1 MTNTAVVAGSA
12 TFVHASEHGG
22 TADGHDAIVE
32 ISRQGIAKILFDAG
46 HLHRRKKLAVGKLR
60 QSFGLSADSGE
71 FLHVVI
77 PRRNIRVTNRPIAGD
92 TFLGVGFEVKIAPAI
107 GLASPGDGLSADLA
121 PFDPGKMFSRFAG
134 VRIVGVFDEKLIRK
148 FVARVITL
156 ALDRLSGLAFLAVIP
171 IAILEFP
178 DRNVFHVI
186 FFRSDGPAGFENERV
201 QTLLGKL
208 LRGPA
213 SRNSRTD
220 DDRVISWCRHFLSE
234 RSGFPETGAQGLAA
248 MLRAWD
254 NLQFEFLGKTNFR
267 SVVTVDGNAFEDLPE
282 FAFHLLVGR
291 LHMVSMMSV
300 SNAAGECGIVNGAQ
314 LCELLFG
321 SSIDKILA
329 EKSLALFINF
339 RKTFEEMSALL
350 RSSPFGEDNV
360 DKFVDPRAFG
370 AGRVGRRNNLFGHSY
385 DGVIL
390 VRCERAQ
397 GVPRR
402 RLRLAKQREQLRRD
416 YGEHRSR
423 GKNA

>member
-1 MTNTAVVAGSA
+1 MTNTAVMACG
-12 TFVHASEHGG
+12 TPFVYPGQNRG
-22 TADGHDAIVE
+22 TADGHNAIVE
-32 ISRQGIAKILFDAG
+32 IFRQGIAKILFDTG
-46 HLHRRKKLAVGKLR
+46 HLHRRKKFTVWQLR
-60 QSFGLSADSGE
+60 QSFGLAADSGE
-71 FLHVVI
+71 FFHIVI
-77 PRRNIRVTNRPIAGD
+77 PRSNIRVTNRPIDGD
-92 TFLGVGFEVKIAPAI
+92 AFLGVGFEVEIAPTI
-107 GLASPGDGLSADLA
+107 GLAAPGDGLSADLT
-121 PFDPGKMFSRFAG
+121 PFDPGKMLSRFAG
-134 VRIVGVFDEKLIRK
+134 VGIVGIFDEKLIRK

-213 SRNSRTD
+213 SGNSRTD

-234 RSGFPETGAQGLAA
+234 KSGFPESGAYIRAT
-248 MLRAWD
+248 MLRAWN
-254 NLQFEFLGKTNFR
+254 NLQFEFLRKTNFR
-267 SVVTVDGNAFEDLPE
+267 SVVTVDGNAFEDFPE
-282 FAFHLLVGR
+282 FAFHLLVG
-291 LHMVSMMSV
+291 LLDMVSMMSAGD
-300 SNAAGECGIVNGAQ
+300 AAGECGIVNGAQ

-329 EKSLALFINF
+329 EKLLALFINF

-350 RSSPFGEDNV
+350 RSSPFGEDHV

-390 VRCERAQ
+390 ARCERAQ

-402 RLRLAKQREQLRRD
+402 RLRLAKQREQLRRE
-416 YGEHRSR
+416 YREHRSR

>member
-77 PRRNIRVTNRPIAGD
+77 PRRNIRVTNRPIDGD

-134 VRIVGVFDEKLIRK
+134 VRIVGVIDEKLIRK

-186 FFRSDGPAGFENERV
+186 LFRN
-201 QTLLGKL
+201 
-208 LRGPA
+208 
-213 SRNSRTD
+213 
-220 DDRVISWCRHFLSE
+220 
-234 RSGFPETGAQGLAA
+234 
-248 MLRAWD
+248 
-254 NLQFEFLGKTNFR
+254 NLQFEFLRETNFR

-282 FAFHLLVGR
+282 FAFHLLVGL
-291 LHMVSMMSV
+291 LHMISMMSA
-300 SNAAGECGIVNGAQ
+300 SNAAGESGIVN
-314 LCELLFG
+314 
-321 SSIDKILA
+321 
-329 EKSLALFINF
+329 
-339 RKTFEEMSALL
+339 
-350 RSSPFGEDNV
+350 
-360 DKFVDPRAFG
+360 
-370 AGRVGRRNNLFGHSY
+370 
-385 DGVIL
+385 
-390 VRCERAQ
+390 
-397 GVPRR
+397 
-402 RLRLAKQREQLRRD
+402 
-416 YGEHRSR
+416 
-423 GKNA
+423 

>member
-77 PRRNIRVTNRPIAGD
+77 PRCNIRVTNRPIDGD

-107 GLASPGDGLSADLA
+107 GLASPGDGLSADLT

-134 VRIVGVFDEKLIRK
+134 VGIVGIFDEKLIRK

-208 LRGPA
+208 LRCPA

-254 NLQFEFLGKTNFR
+254 NLQFEFLGKTDFG
-267 SVVTVDGNAFEDLPE
+267 SVIAVHRNAFEDFPE
-282 FAFHLLVGR
+282 IALQLLVGW
-291 LHMVSMMSV
+291 LNMISMMGA
-300 SNAAGECGIVNGAQ
+300 SNAACERHIVNGTQ
-314 LCELLFG
+314 LRELLVG
-321 SSIDKILA
+321 GGVDKILG
-329 EKSLALFINF
+329 EEFLALLINILESLN
-339 RKTFEEMSALL
+339 KMDALL
-350 RSSPFGEDNV
+350 WSCPLSKDNV
-360 DKFVDPRAFG
+360 DKFVYARTFG
-370 AGRVGRRNNLFGHSY
+370 ARSVGGGDNLFGHG
-385 DGVIL
+385 DNGFV
-390 VRCERAQ
+390 
-397 GVPRR
+397 
-402 RLRLAKQREQLRRD
+402 
-416 YGEHRSR
+416 
-423 GKNA
+423 